1 MNIGVRESRIRGTK
15 SYPLQ
20 IVSIDA
26 VEPAI
31 DTFYHW
37 HSEFEIIYV
46 EKGGFTVTVEGEDY
60 EAGDG
65 DLFFIS
71 PDSPHSLS
79 GGAGKRKLYHAIVF
93 FPSLFSFFN
102 QNDIQEKII
111 DPLVAHK
118 IKFPPHLK
126 KDSPCWEEVYS
137 AMGEI
142 VRLNLNPPHRGER
155 MKTTLLFLEVL
166 LKLWEGELY
175 NVSESENFETERI
188 RKAVSFIEKNFKGEI
203 KLQELAHICGL
214 SPKYFCSFF
223 KLHTEKTPV
232 EYINCVR
239 INHAATKLKNTDES
253 ITEIAFDSGFEN
265 VGYFIRRFKAQT
277 GMTPKE
283 WRKLKVENGK
293 L

>member
-1 MNIGVRESRIRGTK
+1 MNIGVRESCIRGTK
-15 SYPLQ
+15 SYPVQ

-26 VEPAI
+26 TEPEI

-37 HSEFEIIYV
+37 HPEFEIIYV
-46 EKGGFTVTVEGEDY
+46 EKGGFTVNVEGEEY
-60 EAGDG
+60 NAEDG

-102 QNDIQEKII
+102 QNDIQDKII
-111 DPLVAHK
+111 DPLVNHK
-118 IKFPPHLK
+118 IKFPPRIK
-126 KDSPCWEEVYS
+126 KESPLWEEVYT
-137 AMGEI
+137 AIGEI
-142 VRLNLNPPHRGER
+142 VSLNKNPPHRTDR

-166 LKLWEGELY
+166 LMLWEGDLY
-175 NVSESENFETERI
+175 SVSESENFETERI
-188 RKAVSFIEKNFKGEI
+188 RKVVSFIEKNFRGEI
-203 KLQELAHICGL
+203 KLRELAEITGL
-214 SPKYFCSFF
+214 SEKYFCSFF

-239 INHAATKLKNTDES
+239 INSAASKLKNTDDS
-253 ITEIAFDSGFEN
+253 ITEIAFESGFEN

-277 GMTPKE
+277 GMTPGE
-283 WRKLKVENGK
+283 WRKMKGEK
-293 L
+293 